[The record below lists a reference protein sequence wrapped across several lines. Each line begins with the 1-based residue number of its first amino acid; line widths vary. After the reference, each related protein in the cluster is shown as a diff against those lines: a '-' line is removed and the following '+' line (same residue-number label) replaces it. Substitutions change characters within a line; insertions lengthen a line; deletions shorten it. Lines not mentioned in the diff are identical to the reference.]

1 MPTLEPNLNLKSKPT
16 KMKLNSLLLFLSVL
30 LFNACNP
37 KAPDTAVVGNSKE
50 TMRAKKDE
58 TVWVVTNK
66 VKAES
71 KLAFE
76 SFMKDVFLNAL
87 QTSTKDST
95 KLLYSKTRYLTPKKQ
110 NRDSSWTYVF
120 IMDPWVEG
128 GNYSE
133 LDLLKEKYP
142 LAKAMEYDSLYT
154 SYMKEQPTLTQ
165 LIQTEH

>member
-1 MPTLEPNLNLKSKPT
+1 MSTLEPNHYLKSKPI
-16 KMKLNSLLLFLSVL
+16 KMKFYSLLLFLSVL

-37 KAPDTAVVGNSKE
+37 KAPDATVVVNSKE
-50 TMRAKKDE
+50 SMRAKKGE
-58 TVWVVTNK
+58 TVWIVTNK
-66 VKAES
+66 VKPES
-71 KLAFE
+71 KNAFE
-76 SFMKDVFLNAL
+76 SFMKDIFLNTLAN
-87 QTSTKDST
+87 STKDST

-133 LDLLKEKYP
+133 LDLFKEKFP
-142 LAKAMEYDSLYT
+142 VAKAMEYDSMYM
-154 SYMKEQPTLTQ
+154 SYMKEQPTVTQ